1 MMEENKK
8 ADGLIVDDI
17 VLEKMK
23 KLIVEESGQSG
34 HLKDSIERIFIPD
47 QGNKSLAEEIT
58 DFAKENLRKSQR
70 VHYDSVPFICSTLL
84 RRKKL

>member
-1 MMEENKK
+1 MMEEDKK
-8 ADGLIVDDI
+8 ADGLIVDDT

-58 DFAKENLRKSQR
+58 DFAEENLKRSQ
-70 VHYDSVPFICSTLL
+70 HIHCDSVPFICSTLL
-84 RRKKL
+84 RRKK

>member
-1 MMEENKK
+1 MMEEYKK
-8 ADGLIVDDI
+8 ADGLIVDDK

-47 QGNKSLAEEIT
+47 HGNKSLAEETT
-58 DFAKENLRKSQR
+58 DYVEENLKRSR
-70 VHYDSVPFICSTLL
+70 CIHYDSVPFICSTLI
-84 RRKKL
+84 RRKK